1 MATESAQLRKGLV
14 ELNITAARE
23 GSNEALGNLF
33 ATCRD
38 YLLVVANR
46 ELPTDVRVKIAAS
59 DVVQETLL
67 AAQQEFGRFEGR
79 DETELLAWL
88 RRILLRQLSIFDR
101 RYRRTSKRALSRE
114 VPLDGFSSVIGPS
127 VGLATGRTKSPS
139 HIAAAR
145 EDREAIERALA
156 TLPTDYRQV
165 LVLRFREHR
174 SFAEIGRALGRSDE
188 AARKLWL
195 RALGKLK
202 QVYRA

>member
-1 MATESAQLRKGLV
+1 MTLETVQPQECPFDAG
-14 ELNITAARE
+14 ITAAHE
-23 GSNEALGNLF
+23 GSSEALGSLF
-33 ATCRD
+33 AACRD

-46 ELPTDVRVKIAAS
+46 ELPADVRVKVAAS
-59 DVVQETLL
+59 DLVQETLL

-79 DETELLAWL
+79 DKTELLAWL
-88 RRILLRQLSIFDR
+88 RHILLRQLSIFDR
-101 RYRRTSKRALSRE
+101 RYRRTSKRELNRE
-114 VPLDGFSSVIGPS
+114 VPLDGFSSVIGPG

-139 HIAAAR
+139 QIAAAR

-202 QVYRA
+202 LVYRA